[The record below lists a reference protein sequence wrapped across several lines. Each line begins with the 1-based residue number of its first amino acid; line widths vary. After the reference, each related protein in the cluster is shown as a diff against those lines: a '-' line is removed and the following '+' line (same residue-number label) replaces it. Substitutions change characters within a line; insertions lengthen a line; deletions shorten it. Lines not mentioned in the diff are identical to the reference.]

1 MNQCNQQQANQ
12 FISRCRNYINYK
24 LTPTDQTLLMI
35 SCSIGSLPIVTA
47 CIQNGSDVKMKDTA
61 GRTALHYCAAIGN
74 LSIF

>member
-1 MNQCNQQQANQ
+1 
-12 FISRCRNYINYK
+12 
-24 LTPTDQTLLMI
+24 MI

-47 CIQNGSDVKMKDTA
+47 CIQNGSDIKMKDTA